1 MGDISIEHGEALFF
15 HELPALLPR
24 LQQPKAVR
32 LLGRCVGARP
42 QQHRV
47 GFADRGVWQAQPQ
60 QPQQQQAPPDEDGGG
75 GGGSLAGAQLLVD
88 TTLVAAELAF
98 AVDSLY
104 QVIGELQPPQQ
115 GQQGQQGGGPPV
127 LRARVARCVDG
138 MDVGLYEQAVRLRRN
153 FLGRAGLLL
162 GGGEKGEGEEQGGG
176 SRPASRTGGAA
187 VPMAVDGMN

>member
-47 GFADRGVWQAQPQ
+47 GLADRGVWQAQQ
-60 QPQQQQAPPDEDGGG
+60 QQQQQAPPDEDGGG
-75 GGGSLAGAQLLVD
+75 VGSLAGAQLLVD

-115 GQQGQQGGGPPV
+115 GQQGGGPPV

-153 FLGRAGLLL
+153 FLGRTGLLL
-162 GGGEKGEGEEQGGG
+162 GGGEKEEQGGG
-176 SRPASRTGGAA
+176 SRPASRTGGVA